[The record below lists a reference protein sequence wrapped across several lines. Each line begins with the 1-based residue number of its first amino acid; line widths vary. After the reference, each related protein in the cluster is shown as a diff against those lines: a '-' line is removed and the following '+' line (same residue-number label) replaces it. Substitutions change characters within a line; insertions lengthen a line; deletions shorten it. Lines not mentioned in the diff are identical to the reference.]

1 MPFFETP
8 KLANALRILFY
19 VDVATKLMLQNKVR
33 H

>member
-8 KLANALRILFY
+8 KLVNALRILFY
-19 VDVATKLMLQNKVR
+19 VDVATKLMLQNQIR